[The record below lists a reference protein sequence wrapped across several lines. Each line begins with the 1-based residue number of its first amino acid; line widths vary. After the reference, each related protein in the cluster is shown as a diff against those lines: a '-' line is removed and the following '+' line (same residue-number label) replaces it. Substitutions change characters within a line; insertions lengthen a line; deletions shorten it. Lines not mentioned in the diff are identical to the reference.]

1 MIDLYSDTVTRP
13 TLEMRQAMLQATVGD
28 EQRGEDPTTNALQ
41 DYVARQLDKEASLFL
56 PSATMANAIACRL
69 HTHMGEA
76 IICEAHCHILNSETG
91 GLAVHSGIVPRLVN
105 GDRGHF
111 TPEQVEEQLT
121 LSGHYRPLTTLL
133 ACEQTHN
140 AAGGTIWPLK
150 QLQAVC
156 KVAHDNGLKTHLDGA
171 RLLNACA
178 ARGVPAADY
187 SAPFDTVMLCLSKG
201 LGCPMGAL
209 LAGRAADIA
218 RARTL
223 KQQFGGSMRQ
233 SGILAAAGLYALE
246 HNVERLTQDHDN
258 ARRLAAGLA
267 QSPGLEVE
275 MPIETNMVFV
285 NVQRTGMNAAEI
297 ASRLRQAGVGCS
309 QSETYRL
316 RFVTHL
322 EVGAE
327 DIEHAIARARQAIG

>member
-1 MIDLYSDTVTRP
+1 MIDLYSDTVSRP
-13 TLEMRQAMLQATVGD
+13 SPGMRQAMAQAAVGD
-28 EQRGEDPTTNALQ
+28 EQRDEDPTTNALQ
-41 DYVARQLDKEASLFL
+41 AHIAALLGKEASIFL

-69 HTHMGEA
+69 HTKPGEA
-76 IICEAHCHILNSETG
+76 IICDARCHILNSETG
-91 GLAVHSGIVPRLVN
+91 GLAVHAGIVPRIVH
-105 GDRGHF
+105 GHRGHF

-140 AAGGTIWPLK
+140 AAGGTVWALE

-156 KVAHDNGLKTHLDGA
+156 KVAHDNRLKTHLDGA
-171 RLLNACA
+171 RVLNASVA
-178 ARGVPAADY
+178 TNVPASDY
-187 SAPFDTVMLCLSKG
+187 AAPFDTVTLCLSKG
-201 LGCPMGAL
+201 LGCPIGAL
-209 LAGRAADIA
+209 LAGSADDIA

-246 HNVERLTQDHDN
+246 HNVERLAVDHDN
-258 ARRLAAGLA
+258 AHRLGEGLA
-267 QSPGLEVE
+267 DLPGFDVE

-285 NVQRTGMNAAEI
+285 DVRRTGMTAAEI
-297 ASRLRQAGVGCS
+297 AARLRQAGVGCS
-309 QSETYRL
+309 QPGSYRL

-322 EVGAE
+322 DVTAE
-327 DIEHAIARARQAIG
+327 DIGRAIMSAREVI